1 MKKYLIFFVLTLSLF
16 ANTSKAQTIDIRIP
30 DTTGIKG
37 NLIDIPVYVV
47 NSLTGL
53 DVLSY
58 QLKLNC
64 NTRYLSLKGIITA
77 ATMSAGITDPTYKV
91 NKYGDILISAAYS
104 VPLQGNGILLYLRF
118 QMNLSANVQILFS
131 GNNTCFLNQGI
142 PSLNLQGGSVL
153 VDDPIVSSITA
164 NFNNLAPLTIG
175 ENVQINVS
183 GGTQPYTYQ
192 VINSNVGSISSN
204 GLFTGIGIGKTKVI
218 VTSFDGLVDTSD
230 SFIEVRAIKV
240 TLPDT
245 SIVLDRN
252 FIFPIYINSNN
263 LTNILSGSFKINFN
277 NFNIIPDSI
286 ILGNTL
292 LQNAFV
298 YSKINNGT
306 ITISFAMSA
315 ALSGSGELLK
325 IRFKIL
331 KTNLNSIS
339 LQNVLFNQN
348 LLANTTVGNIQ
359 IIDNTNT
366 GLPLSIN
373 QTLTEYYCNQTDQ
386 FIASG
391 GNGSYTFFV
400 SDTSKADITSSGF
413 FTAKKGG
420 MVKVKVKDST
430 NSIAQTS
437 NIMIYDAFLD
447 LPSTNVSY
455 DSSFDF
461 PISLLNV
468 SSSKPVFSMQI
479 SLGVNDNK
487 FASLE
492 AILTNSLINTWTIA
506 QKRTLN
512 KITISIAGTTPINA
526 NGIVIKLRGLLN
538 NTLNIGDFV
547 DINLLS
553 VIFNQADYYTKNK
566 NGRITIVNASCP
578 LQLNAFLEGLYI
590 GNSKMTPSLF
600 NADGISS
607 LTIADTILLELH
619 ESIAPF
625 NSVYSVNTLINTNGI
640 IDISLPLNLIGNS
653 YYIVLKHRNSIET
666 WSAAPLVINSSNNY
680 DFTST
685 INSSF
690 GDNLKDDGNG
700 VFLIYTGDI
709 IQDGAIDFN
718 DYPALDI
725 SSSNGD
731 LGYLATDLNGDAST
745 DFNDYPLID
754 INSSLGIIKLT
765 P

>member
-1 MKKYLIFFVLTLSLF
+1 MKKCLIYFVLTLSLF
-16 ANTSKAQTIDIRIP
+16 AYKSKAQTIDIRIP

-37 NLIDIPVYVV
+37 NLIDIPVYVD

-64 NTRYLSLKGIITA
+64 NTRYLTLNGIITSG
-77 ATMSAGITDPTYKV
+77 TMSAGITDPTYKV
-91 NKYGDILISAAYS
+91 NKYGDLLISAAYS
-104 VPLQGNGILLYLRF
+104 MPLQGSGILFYLRF
-118 QMNLSANVQILFS
+118 HMNLTANVQIQFW
-131 GNNTCFLNQGI
+131 GNNTCFLNQGS
-142 PSLNLQGGSVL
+142 PSLTLQGGSVL
-153 VDDPIVSSITA
+153 IDNPIVSIMTA
-164 NFNNLAPLTIG
+164 NFNSSSPLTIG
-175 ENVQINVS
+175 ESVQIDVS

-192 VINSNVGSISSN
+192 VINSNVGTISAN
-204 GLFTGIGIGKTKVI
+204 GIFTGTGIGKTKVI
-218 VTSFDGLVDTSD
+218 VTSFDGLIDTTD
-230 SFIEVRAIKV
+230 SSIEVRAIKL

-245 SIVLDRN
+245 SIVLNRD
-252 FIFPIYINSNN
+252 FIYPIYLNSNN

-277 NFNIIPDSI
+277 SYNIVPDSI
-286 ILGNTL
+286 IIGNTL

-298 YSKINNGT
+298 YNKIKNGT
-306 ITISFAMSA
+306 ITISFAKSA
-315 ALSGSGELLK
+315 ALAGAGELLK

-331 KTNLNSIS
+331 NTNQSSIS
-339 LQNVLFNQN
+339 LQNVVFNQN

-373 QTLTEYYCNQTDQ
+373 QPLTEYYCNQTDQ
-386 FIASG
+386 FVASG

-400 SDTSKADITSSGF
+400 SDTSKAVITASGF

-430 NSIAQTS
+430 NTIAQTS

-455 DSSFDF
+455 DSSFDY

-468 SSSKPVFSMQI
+468 SSSKPVYSMQI
-479 SLGVNDNK
+479 NIGVNDND
-487 FASLE
+487 FESLE
-492 AILTNSLINTWTIA
+492 ALLPNSLINNWSIA

-526 NGIVIKLRGLLN
+526 NGIIIKLIGRLN
-538 NTLNIGDFV
+538 NTLTIGNIV
-547 DINLLS
+547 DINLIS
-553 VIFNQADYYTKNK
+553 VTFNQADYYTKNK

-578 LQLNAFLEGLYI
+578 LQINAFLEGLYV
-590 GNSKMTPSLF
+590 GYSKMTPSLF
-600 NADGISS
+600 NADGVSS
-607 LTIADTILLELH
+607 LTIADTVLVELH
-619 ESIAPF
+619 ESISPF
-625 NSVYSVNTLINTNGI
+625 IGVFSEYSLLDTGGI
-640 IDISLPLNLIGNS
+640 INISLPLNLIGNS

-666 WSAAPLVINSSNNY
+666 WSAAPLAITNSNSY

-685 INSSF
+685 INKAF

-700 VFLIYTGDI
+700 VFMIFTGDI
-709 IQDGAIDFN
+709 TQDGSVDFN
-718 DYPALDI
+718 DYPELDI
-725 SSSNGD
+725 DSNNGN
-731 LGYLATDLNGDAST
+731 LGYLVTDLNGDASA
-745 DFNDYPLID
+745 DFNDYPRID
-754 INSSLGIIKLT
+754 INSNNGVIKIN

>member
-1 MKKYLIFFVLTLSLF
+1 MKKYLICFVLTLSLF

-37 NLIDIPVYVV
+37 NLIDIPIYVD

-53 DVLSY
+53 DILSY

-64 NTRYLSLKGIITA
+64 NSRYLSLKGIITT

-104 VPLQGNGILLYLRF
+104 MPLQGSGILFYLRF
-118 QMNLSANVQILFS
+118 QMNLSANAQILFS

-153 VDDPIVSSITA
+153 VDNPVVSGITA

-183 GGTQPYTYQ
+183 GGTQPYTYR

-204 GLFTGIGIGKTKVI
+204 GIFTGIGIGRAKVI
-218 VTSFDGLVDTSD
+218 VTSFDGLVDTTD

-252 FIFPIYINSNN
+252 FIYPIYYNSYNF
-263 LTNILSGSFKINFN
+263 TNVLSGSFKINFN
-277 NFNIIPDSI
+277 NLNILPDSI

-315 ALSGSGELLK
+315 AIAGSGELLK

-331 KTNLNSIS
+331 NTNESSIS
-339 LQNVLFNQN
+339 LQNVVFNQN
-348 LLANTTVGNIQ
+348 ILANTNVGDIQ

-366 GLPLSIN
+366 GLPLTIS

-391 GNGSYTFFV
+391 GNGTYTFFV
-400 SDTSKADITSSGF
+400 SDTSKANITSNGF

-420 MVKVKVKDST
+420 IVRVKVNDSN

-437 NIMIYDAFLD
+437 NIMIYDALLD
-447 LPSTNVSY
+447 LPYTNLSY
-455 DSSFDF
+455 DSSFDY
-461 PISLLNV
+461 PISLLNI
-468 SSSKPVFSMQI
+468 SSSKPVYSMQI
-479 SLGVNDNK
+479 SLGVNDNE

-492 AILTNSLINTWTIA
+492 AILPNSLVNTWTIA

-526 NGIVIKLRGLLN
+526 NGIVIKLRGRLN

-547 DINLLS
+547 DINLIS

-578 LQLNAFLEGLYI
+578 LLVTAFLEGLYA

-600 NADGISS
+600 NADGVSS
-607 LTIADTILLELH
+607 LTIADTVLLELH
-619 ESIAPF
+619 ENISPF
-625 NSVYSVNTLINTNGI
+625 NVVFSVNTLISTSGLIN
-640 IDISLPLNLIGNS
+640 ISLPLNLIGNS
-653 YYIVLKHRNSIET
+653 YYIILKHRNSIEI
-666 WSAAPLVINSSNNY
+666 WSESPLTINSTNSY

-685 INSSF
+685 VNSAY
-690 GDNLKDDGNG
+690 GDNLKDDGTG
-700 VFLIYTGDI
+700 TFMIYAGDI
-709 IQDGAIDFN
+709 NRDGSVDFM
-718 DYPALDI
+718 DYPSLDI
-725 SSSNGD
+725 ASTNGD

-745 DFNDYPLID
+745 DFNDYPMID
-754 INSSLGIIKLT
+754 LNSSLGIIKLT